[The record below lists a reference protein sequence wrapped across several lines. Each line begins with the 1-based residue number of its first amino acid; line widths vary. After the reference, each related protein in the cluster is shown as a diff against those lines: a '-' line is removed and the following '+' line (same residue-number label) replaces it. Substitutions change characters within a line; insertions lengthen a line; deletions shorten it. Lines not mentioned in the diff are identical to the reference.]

1 MKQVIKSAGI
11 AMVACAFLFSCA
23 GNPEAGKEKEEKTK
37 KEKKKALT
45 LDQKA
50 RNTFKNTTAVFSG
63 SMLLAF
69 NQIFKEQAT
78 TFGEAFEGDMDEAAV
93 KELDEKIAGLGEEV
107 LQPLEEMIFVM
118 DSAFDNLAEENLTI
132 YEKMFLHDVMK
143 EGVAIT
149 EKYDLPAGFKPLS
162 HDLTDQEIK
171 RYIVKVT
178 SDGEDMED
186 PVIKT
191 YMELFEWFQK
201 VGEEFNADPEI
212 QSFLEGL
219 RG

>member
-1 MKQVIKSAGI
+1 MKQLVKNLGTILLA
-11 AMVACAFLFSCA
+11 AALLLSCA
-23 GNPEAGKEKEEKTK
+23 GDPGAKGTKETADKTK
-37 KEKKKALT
+37 KAKSLSLDEKAK
-45 LDQKA
+45 
-50 RNTFKNTTAVFSG
+50 NTFKNTMVIFTGAMVLAFSDMFKDQAEAFSEAFNAEMNEADLEELDLKISEMKDG
-63 SMLLAF
+63 SMS
-69 NQIFKEQAT
+69 Q
-78 TFGEAFEGDMDEAAV
+78 
-93 KELDEKIAGLGEEV
+93 
-107 LQPLEEMIFVM
+107 LEEMIDKM
-118 DSAFDNLAEENLTI
+118 DSAFDDLAKTNITI